1 MLSWSK
7 LSSDFDTRDVC
18 AVNTL
23 ASRIASA
30 SCQIHSASMPAGLLL
45 GHGRGVEGRE
55 GHVGEDSV
63 AAGAEMG
70 FVRVE
75 EVGAG
80 EGGLVE

>member
-18 AVNTL
+18 AVNML

-30 SCQIHSASMPAGLLL
+30 SCQIHSASIPADLPL
-45 GHGRGVEGRE
+45 GHGRGAEGRE
-55 GHVGEDSV
+55 WYVREDSM